1 MKIKDVQ
8 AFLMSSP
15 MSEEIALPF
24 WGGVR
29 TITKRD
35 AMLIKVTAD
44 NGLAGYAPGP
54 AFPRALQEINTEI
67 REFLLGKNPL
77 KWKEFGFSGSAEI
90 QKTYYA
96 TEVALLDL
104 VGKYENCGIS
114 ELMGGRVRQNIK
126 LYGSAGMYMS
136 PEKYATEAAA
146 IQAMGFS
153 AYKMRPGMGPES
165 DLKTVELM
173 RKATGAGF
181 QLMIDAHTWWRM
193 GNKNYSEN
201 QIHDLAAAFRQ
212 YNPYWLEEPLPPDDH
227 IAYKKLKDR
236 NFVSIATG
244 EHEQEFEGFEDLVH
258 RNAADFLQMD
268 VCCQGGFDMGLKVID
283 LAASKGMKFAFH
295 SWGTTL
301 EVLAAA
307 HLGICRSESVVEW
320 LEYPCY
326 SAPGKA
332 GMYPFPLSDEIL
344 RDPLDITDGIL
355 NVPDGPGLGIEIN
368 ESVIEKYPFMP
379 GPWSFF
385 HQDSPKSTIAVT
397 GDHSIKWVNSSK
409 DLEA

>member
-1 MKIKDVQ
+1 
-8 AFLMSSP
+8 
-15 MSEEIALPF
+15 
-24 WGGVR
+24 
-29 TITKRD
+29 
-35 AMLIKVTAD
+35 
-44 NGLAGYAPGP
+44 
-54 AFPRALQEINTEI
+54 
-67 REFLLGKNPL
+67 
-77 KWKEFGFSGSAEI
+77 
-90 QKTYYA
+90 
-96 TEVALLDL
+96 
-104 VGKYENCGIS
+104 
-114 ELMGGRVRQNIK
+114 
-126 LYGSAGMYMS
+126 MYMS

-326 SAPGKA
+326 SAPGNA